1 MTLTEALVALAIAV
15 GLAGI
20 ILPVLPGSLL
30 VVGAILVWALETG
43 GTTAWLVF
51 AVAVAFIALGT
62 VVKYALPGRRLKERG
77 VPSSTLAVGA
87 LVGFIGFFVIPVVGL
102 FVGFVLGIY
111 VAEHRRVGPHEAW
124 PSTKHALRAVG
135 FSILIELVAGVLAAV
150 TWVAGVIL
158 T

>member
-87 LVGFIGFFVIPVVGL
+87 LVGFIGFFVIPVVGM

-150 TWVAGVIL
+150 TWAAGVIL

>member
-1 MTLTEALVALAIAV
+1 VTLTEALVALAIAV

-87 LVGFIGFFVIPVVGL
+87 LVGFIGFFVIPVVGM

-150 TWVAGVIL
+150 TWAAGVIL